1 MTTPFQSNLTNNLE
15 GVAILADLR
24 LPLNKLIGPL
34 IE

>member
-1 MTTPFQSNLTNNLE
+1 MTTAFQSNLTNSLE